1 MPSNECNLFCFH
13 LILLLFL
20 HCSSSFISHA
30 LDSETDRLSLLS
42 FKDELT
48 DDPLDVMSSWND
60 SVRFCEWRGITCSSR
75 RARVTMLSL
84 PFQKLGG
91 TLSPA
96 IANLTFLRVIDLRGN
111 VFRGPIP
118 AEIGRL
124 FRLRLIGKIPTELSR
139 LPNLVALHISANQ
152 LTGGIPPVLGNISTL
167 LNLSIAQN
175 YLGGT
180 IPDNLGQLVNLQ
192 FLQVGSNNL
201 FGTVPL
207 SVFNLSRISIF
218 GVAFNRLEISRL
230 RCLISS
236 LQIIDL
242 PDNQFVGRVPSDF
255 GRIANLQRDPSTIGN
270 LTKLFELR
278 LDGNT
283 LDTSIPSSL
292 ANCQQLQLL
301 NLSDNHLSGP
311 VPIQIFTLSSL
322 TVTFN
327 LAQNFLSGT
336 LPLDVGNFVNLKEL
350 DLSDNELSG
359 SIPHSLGRCLSLEH
373 VYLQCN
379 SLNGS
384 IPSRSIPQFL
394 QDFLFL
400 QYLNLSYNQFQGQ
413 VPKNGAFANRS
424 AVSLVGN
431 GDLCG
436 GSIELELPP
445 CSVPTNPVGRNKSYL
460 KVVIAAVSGV
470 FGSAGLLY
478 IAISCILKRSRA
490 RSSLTFPSS
499 DWNSNFSYRELEKA
513 TSGFSSDNLVGTGGF
528 ALVYKGLQSQDRRPI
543 AVKVLKIQEKGIS
556 KIYIAECE
564 ALSNIR
570 HRNLVKVL
578 GCCSDVDS
586 AGRDFKA
593 IVLDF
598 MPNGPLELWLH
609 PEERNVNAVN
619 DLNIFQRP
627 SIAIDVASALEYL
640 HYYCHIPI
648 AHCDLKPGNVLLDD
662 DLCAHLSDFG
672 LAKFLRK
679 RVDVC
684 GQAQSSSVGILG
696 SVGYVAPEYGMGGA
710 VSISGD
716 VYSYGILLLEMFTG
730 KRPTDELFR
739 DGLSLHEHA
748 KIALSLNQ
756 VMNIVNPTLLLLKAD
771 GGGEATDTSR
781 MITEQ
786 EKALVISTEFELS
799 HFLSQ
804 DRIGEDRAMAEAKK
818 MRSEAS
824 TSGSGGNGGRGES
837 VVMDVG
843 RRKSTC
849 GYCKSG
855 ARTSISHALLDRG
868 WRRSGCFL
876 YKPDMEK
883 TCCPSYTIRLKAS
896 DFVPS
901 KEQIRV
907 SKRMQRFLDGTLDVK
922 KTDKLTDELN
932 TSGGS
937 CSTANNEDTS
947 FAAMESSVVDCKG
960 KDKAD
965 QLMRF
970 LSDEIDNTVQLFI
983 KSGEFSSDQ
992 LPKASVKKVAPAKR
1006 KLQAENS
1013 EELIFSCNIAFQI
1026 AATVK
1031 RLKKD
1036 AKPTKS
1042 SEHDVGGKGA
1052 SGDLSSKMIA
1062 EILAGHLKQPT
1073 EFCGLSVRACNG
1085 HINFYSATQQKDLVE
1100 VGRVLES
1107 SPTANCAND
1116 KHLKK
1121 SCRGPQGQHR
1131 RFEIRLKRSSFD
1143 YEEYSLYRK
1152 YQLIVHNDTPDHVT
1166 ESSYKRFLVDTPL
1179 VHIEPND
1186 DNAVP
1191 PCGYGSFHQQYLVDG
1206 KLIAVGVIDILPKCL
1221 SSKYLFWDPDLAFLS
1236 LGKYSALEEIRWVSE
1251 NQVHCPSLQY
1261 YYLGYYIHSCSKMR
1275 YKAAYR
1281 PSELLCPLR
1290 YQWVPYD
1297 IAKPFLDRRKYVVL
1311 SDYSTLQNGGLLPQD
1326 VLVNMEEQQHDFAQE
1341 ASNDVSINEEEM
1353 AEVDSDS
1360 SDSDDESDSE
1370 AGAATSLALEDV
1382 DLSNVL
1388 FGVRGARLRYKD
1400 LQHAFDP
1407 SQRRFME
1414 NQLQRYV
1421 RVVGTELSKQMVYNL
1436 G

>member
-96 IANLTFLRVIDLRGN
+96 IANLTFLRAIDLRGN

-124 FRLRLIGKIPTELSR
+124 FRLRSLLLMENSFGGEIPANLSQCTQLEIINLNFNSLIGKIPTELSR

-201 FGTVPL
+201 SGTVPL

-218 GVAFNRLEISRL
+218 GVAFNRLVGSLPSSIGTSL
-230 RCLISS
+230 PNLKQLLIGVNGFSGNIPSSLSNISS

-255 GRIANLQRDPSTIGN
+255 GRIANLQRVNVGRNLLGRGDSDPLDFINSLINCSKFEMLGIDNNHFSGPLPDKIANLSTNVNRLLLGGNQIPSTIGN

-283 LDTSIPSSL
+283 LDTNIPSSL

-301 NLSDNHLSGP
+301 NLSDNDLSGP

-327 LAQNFLSGT
+327 LARNFLSGT

-384 IPSRSIPQFL
+384 IPSSLSSLKGL
-394 QDFLFL
+394 QDLDLSRNNLTGSTYLSFCKIFFL

-436 GSIELELPP
+436 GSIELELSP
-445 CSVPTNPVGRNKSYL
+445 CSVPTDPVGRNKSYL
-460 KVVIAAVSGV
+460 KVVITAVSGV
-470 FGSAGLLY
+470 FGSAGMLY

-490 RSSLTFPSS
+490 RSSLAFPSS

-513 TSGFSSDNLVGTGGF
+513 TSGFSSDNLVGTGSF

-543 AVKVLKIQEKGIS
+543 AVKVLKIQEKGTS
-556 KIYIAECE
+556 KIYMAECE

-598 MPNGPLELWLH
+598 MPNGSLEQWLH

-619 DLNIFQRP
+619 DLNIFQRL

-648 AHCDLKPGNVLLDD
+648 AHCDVKPGNVLLDD

-672 LAKFLRK
+672 LAKFLRN
-679 RVDVC
+679 RVM
-684 GQAQSSSVGILG
+684 
-696 SVGYVAPEYGMGGA
+696 YV
-710 VSISGD
+710 D
-716 VYSYGILLLEMFTG
+716 
-730 KRPTDELFR
+730 K
-739 DGLSLHEHA
+739 
-748 KIALSLNQ
+748 
-756 VMNIVNPTLLLLKAD
+756 LKAVQL
-771 GGGEATDTSR
+771 EY
-781 MITEQ
+781 E
-786 EKALVISTEFELS
+786 
-799 HFLSQ
+799 
-804 DRIGEDRAMAEAKK
+804 
-818 MRSEAS
+818 
-824 TSGSGGNGGRGES
+824 
-837 VVMDVG
+837 
-843 RRKSTC
+843 
-849 GYCKSG
+849 
-855 ARTSISHALLDRG
+855 
-868 WRRSGCFL
+868 
-876 YKPDMEK
+876 
-883 TCCPSYTIRLKAS
+883 
-896 DFVPS
+896 
-901 KEQIRV
+901 
-907 SKRMQRFLDGTLDVK
+907 
-922 KTDKLTDELN
+922 
-932 TSGGS
+932 
-937 CSTANNEDTS
+937 
-947 FAAMESSVVDCKG
+947 
-960 KDKAD
+960 D
-965 QLMRF
+965 QLDM
-970 LSDEIDNTVQLFI
+970 L
-983 KSGEFSSDQ
+983 
-992 LPKASVKKVAPAKR
+992 
-1006 KLQAENS
+1006 LQ
-1013 EELIFSCNIAFQI
+1013 
-1026 AATVK
+1026 V
-1031 RLKKD
+1031 
-1036 AKPTKS
+1036 
-1042 SEHDVGGKGA
+1042 
-1052 SGDLSSKMIA
+1052 
-1062 EILAGHLKQPT
+1062 
-1073 EFCGLSVRACNG
+1073 
-1085 HINFYSATQQKDLVE
+1085 
-1100 VGRVLES
+1100 
-1107 SPTANCAND
+1107 
-1116 KHLKK
+1116 
-1121 SCRGPQGQHR
+1121 
-1131 RFEIRLKRSSFD
+1131 
-1143 YEEYSLYRK
+1143 
-1152 YQLIVHNDTPDHVT
+1152 
-1166 ESSYKRFLVDTPL
+1166 
-1179 VHIEPND
+1179 
-1186 DNAVP
+1186 
-1191 PCGYGSFHQQYLVDG
+1191 
-1206 KLIAVGVIDILPKCL
+1206 
-1221 SSKYLFWDPDLAFLS
+1221 
-1236 LGKYSALEEIRWVSE
+1236 
-1251 NQVHCPSLQY
+1251 
-1261 YYLGYYIHSCSKMR
+1261 
-1275 YKAAYR
+1275 
-1281 PSELLCPLR
+1281 
-1290 YQWVPYD
+1290 
-1297 IAKPFLDRRKYVVL
+1297 
-1311 SDYSTLQNGGLLPQD
+1311 
-1326 VLVNMEEQQHDFAQE
+1326 
-1341 ASNDVSINEEEM
+1341 
-1353 AEVDSDS
+1353 
-1360 SDSDDESDSE
+1360 
-1370 AGAATSLALEDV
+1370 
-1382 DLSNVL
+1382 
-1388 FGVRGARLRYKD
+1388 
-1400 LQHAFDP
+1400 
-1407 SQRRFME
+1407 
-1414 NQLQRYV
+1414 
-1421 RVVGTELSKQMVYNL
+1421 
-1436 G
+1436 